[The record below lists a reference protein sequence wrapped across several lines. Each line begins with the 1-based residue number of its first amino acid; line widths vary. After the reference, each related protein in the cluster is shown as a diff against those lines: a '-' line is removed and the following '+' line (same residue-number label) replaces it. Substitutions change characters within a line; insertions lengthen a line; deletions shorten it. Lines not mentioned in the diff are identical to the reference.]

1 MSEVQLIIFLLPSSL
16 HTDILPV
23 VMKFENH
30 LSRPPVIHNINKLR
44 DEAIRNAAKKLQSGD
59 PSEVDVNSLLELQ
72 HLFAEGPNM
81 TLTDL
86 LLYPCIYYI
95 LVCFSHNSLLFEL
108 NIKKVRINFLNK

>member
-1 MSEVQLIIFLLPSSL
+1 
-16 HTDILPV
+16 
-23 VMKFENH
+23 MKFENH
-30 LSRPPVIHNINKLR
+30 LGRPPTIHNINKLR

-59 PSEVDVNSLLELQ
+59 PSEVDVNSLPELQ

-95 LVCFSHNSLLFEL
+95 LVFFPHNLL
-108 NIKKVRINFLNK
+108 